1 MNPPLE
7 ESYFRWL
14 CAQVGSVDG
23 KTHSRMLEQ
32 LFFKEFVWFV
42 PNDDNRAEDG
52 RDLRIEFLGPERED
66 VDPDFTSVGCCM
78 LELFVGLARR
88 ASFED
93 MQEREQQYWFW
104 HLIKNADLYRFD
116 DNKNPFFDTVDD
128 ILDKI
133 IFRRYGPDGQ
143 GGLFPL
149 KTSCDDQRE
158 VELWYQ
164 LSAYLLER
172 I

>member
-7 ESYFRWL
+7 ESYLNWL
-14 CAQVGSVDG
+14 CHQVGSATG
-23 KTHSRMLEQ
+23 NTHSRMLEQ
-32 LFFKEFVWFV
+32 LFFKEFVWYI
-42 PNDDNRAEDG
+42 PNDDNRAADG
-52 RDLRIEFLGPERED
+52 RELRREFLGEERED
-66 VDPDFTSVGCCM
+66 VDPDFTGCGCSM
-78 LELFVGLARR
+78 LELYVGLARR

-93 MQEREQQYWFW
+93 VQERSTNYWFW
-104 HLIKNADLYRFD
+104 HLIKNSDLYRFN
-116 DNKNPFFDTVDD
+116 DNKKPFTDTVDD

-133 IFRRYGPDGQ
+133 IWRRYGPDGQ

-149 KTSCDDQRE
+149 KHPHEDQRV

-172 I
+172 T

>member
-7 ESYFRWL
+7 EAYLHWL
-14 CAQVGSVDG
+14 CFQVGSVDG

-32 LFFKEFVWFV
+32 LFFKEFVWIV

-52 RDLRIEFLGPERED
+52 RDLRMDFLGPERQEI
-66 VDPDFTSVGCCM
+66 DPDFTGVGCCM
-78 LELFVGLARR
+78 LELFVALSRR
-88 ASFED
+88 ACNQDLNENSC
-93 MQEREQQYWFW
+93 QEWFW

-116 DNKNPFFDTVDD
+116 DTKRPFEDTVDE
-128 ILDKI
+128 ILDRI
-133 IFRRYGPDGQ
+133 IWRRYGPDGQ
-143 GGLFPL
+143 GGIFPL
-149 KTSCDDQRE
+149 KYPKQDQRE

>member
-7 ESYFRWL
+7 ESYLHWL
-14 CAQVGSVDG
+14 SDQVGSVDG
-23 KTHSRMLEQ
+23 KIHSRMLEQ

-42 PNDDNRAEDG
+42 PNDDNRAADG
-52 RDLRIEFLGPERED
+52 TDLRTEFLGEIRSNI
-66 VDPDFTSVGCCM
+66 DPDFTSVGCCM
-78 LELFVGLARR
+78 LELFVCLARR
-88 ASFED
+88 ASFFDEH
-93 MQEREQQYWFW
+93 ERDQKFWFW

-116 DNKNPFFDTVDD
+116 DRKRPFFDTVDD

-143 GGLFPL
+143 GGIFPL
-149 KTSCDDQRE
+149 KSPCEDQRG

-172 I
+172 V